1 MWPLKTK
8 SLEVMYIELV
18 EKTERIRQGEMMSK
32 ETDFVFLIGIIYPY
46 GELNIMGVY
55 TSIKE
60 LLNAY
65 QLLITEDARCL
76 DEKYPESP
84 VIYKIPVNQFLGKKA
99 DWAQMNNVPYFYE
112 NIEQITVD
120 ELKRHI

>member
-1 MWPLKTK
+1 MPFYGSYHFRHIHAVFHSPGAGGRFFVSALSVTIAGK
-8 SLEVMYIELV
+8 SYREFDEISSEEFVAI
-18 EKTERIRQGEMMSK
+18 IRQGHM
-32 ETDFVFLIGIIYPY
+32 P
-46 GELNIMGVY
+46 
-55 TSIKE
+55 TSSQPAGGDVAA
-60 LLNAY
+60 LY
-65 QLLITEDARCL
+65 
-76 DEKYPESP
+76 EKYPELP